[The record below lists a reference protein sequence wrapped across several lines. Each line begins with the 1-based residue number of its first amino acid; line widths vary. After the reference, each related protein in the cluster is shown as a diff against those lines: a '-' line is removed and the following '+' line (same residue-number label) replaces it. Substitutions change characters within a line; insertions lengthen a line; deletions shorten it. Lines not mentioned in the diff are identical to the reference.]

1 MLPYDSFSRIPS
13 SFEANLSLFRGSLG
27 RLGFKNGARAPL
39 PVASVEGIERL
50 QNFLDEVA
58 DLELTAEDREWVQVD
73 VAAMLD
79 GSDVMMHDVQ
89 PLTGAALLFLPMGVV
104 MVEPTNRSMRHYP
117 RSLLH
122 LFIDDQRLEA
132 LAEGPL
138 FRVEL
143 FSISPADEQL
153 CWLFECYLEEDVPAA
168 QAAAARWMRW
178 LNEA

>member
-1 MLPYDSFSRIPS
+1 M
-13 SFEANLSLFRGSLG
+13 G

-39 PVASVEGIERL
+39 SVASVEGIERL

-58 DLELTAEDREWVQVD
+58 DLDLTPEDREWVQVD

-104 MVEPTNRSMRHYP
+104 KVEPTTRSMRHYP

-153 CWLFECYLEEDVPAA
+153 CWLFECYVEEDVPTA